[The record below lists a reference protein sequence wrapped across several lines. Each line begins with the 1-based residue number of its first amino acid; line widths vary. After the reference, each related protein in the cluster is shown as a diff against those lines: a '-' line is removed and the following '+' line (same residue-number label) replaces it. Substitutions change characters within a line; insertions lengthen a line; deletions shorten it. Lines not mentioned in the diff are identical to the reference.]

1 MHFEDAEAKSEVF
14 FFFFQFSSG
23 LISRTLIKEVF
34 IFIVMEKVVVLTNRS
49 KGIRTENSYC
59 SNM

>member
-23 LISRTLIKEVF
+23 LISRTFKEVF